1 MKTMN
6 QTYPFY
12 LKLSCILISIVILG
26 FLAIIGEQ
34 ILIPM
39 VLGLLIAILLMPLSR
54 FMEKRLRFPR
64 SVSSILASL
73 LALAIIGGVIYIL
86 SLQVAKLANDWP
98 QFQKQFID
106 LTDDLQSWISRTFG
120 VRRKDQLVFLN
131 DTAKK
136 SISTGTAIL
145 EKALTSIGYVL
156 MLTAF
161 TFLFTLF
168 FLLYRTHLLKFLVAS
183 FSETYHKTVFEII
196 DNIQFMVKKYLVG
209 LFLQM
214 LIVTIL
220 SLIAYT
226 IIGVK
231 YNFMLAILT
240 GILNILPYIGILTAL
255 LIGALIT
262 FATSGVSHVLFIVI
276 AIVVIHAIDGNIIMP
291 RVVGSKVKINSLIV
305 IIGLVIGEML
315 WGIAG
320 MLLTIPVL
328 AILKII
334 FDRVEGLQSWGFL
347 MGEDE
352 DVPIFKSTFDKYFL
366 VKKTKIEKVEVIPE
380 SKDKPGL

>member
-1 MKTMN
+1 MN

-12 LKLSCILISIVILG
+12 LKLSSILISIVILG
-26 FLAIIGEQ
+26 FLAIIGQQ

-39 VLGLLIAILLMPLSR
+39 VLGLLISILLMPLSR

-64 SVSSILASL
+64 SLSSILASL
-73 LALAIIGGVIYIL
+73 LALAIIGGVIYVL

-98 QFQKQFID
+98 QFQKQFTDLID
-106 LTDDLQSWISRTFG
+106 NLQSWISRTFG
-120 VRRKDQLVFLN
+120 VRRKDQLLYLN

-183 FSETYHKTVFEII
+183 FSETYHKTVFDII

-262 FATSGVSHVLFIVI
+262 FATSGISSVLFIVI

-320 MLLTIPVL
+320 MLLTIPIL
-328 AILKII
+328 AIMKIV

-352 DVPIFKSTFDKYFL
+352 DVPVFKSTFDKYFL
-366 VKKTKIEKVEVIPE
+366 VKKTKIEKVEIIPDP
-380 SKDKPGL
+380 KDDPTK

>member
-1 MKTMN
+1 MN

-73 LALAIIGGVIYIL
+73 LALAIIGGVIYVL

-255 LIGALIT
+255 LIGAVIT

-380 SKDKPGL
+380 PKDKPGL

>member
-1 MKTMN
+1 MN

-12 LKLSCILISIVILG
+12 LKLSCVLISILILG
-26 FLAIIGEQ
+26 FLAIIGQQ

-39 VLGLLIAILLMPLSR
+39 VLGLLIAILLMPMCR
-54 FMEKRLRFPR
+54 FMEKRLRLPR
-64 SVSSILASL
+64 GVSSVVASL
-73 LALAIIGGVIYIL
+73 LALAIIGGVIYGL
-86 SLQVAKLANDWP
+86 SIQVAKLSNDWP
-98 QFQKQFID
+98 QFQKQFMD

-120 VRRKDQLVFLN
+120 VRRKDQLLYLN

-145 EKALTSIGYVL
+145 ETALKSIGYVL
-156 MLTAF
+156 MLTGF

-240 GILNILPYIGILTAL
+240 GILNILPYIGIFTAL

-328 AILKII
+328 AIMKIV

-352 DVPIFKSTFDKYFL
+352 DVPVFKSTFDKYFL
-366 VKKTKIEKVEVIPE
+366 VKKTKIEKVEIIPGPNDE
-380 SKDKPGL
+380 PKN

>member
-1 MKTMN
+1 MK

-26 FLAIIGEQ
+26 FLSIIGQQ

-39 VLGLLIAILLMPLSR
+39 VLGLLIAILLMPMCR

-64 SVSSILASL
+64 GLSSILASL
-73 LALAIIGGVIYIL
+73 LALAIIGGVIYGL
-86 SLQVAKLANDWP
+86 SIQVAKLSNDWP

-120 VRRKDQLVFLN
+120 VRRKDQLLYLN

-145 EKALTSIGYVL
+145 ETALKSIGYVL
-156 MLTAF
+156 MLTGF

-240 GILNILPYIGILTAL
+240 GILNILPYIGIFTAL

-328 AILKII
+328 AIMKIV

-347 MGEDE
+347 MGEDD
-352 DVPIFKSTFDKYFL
+352 DVPVFKSTFDKYFL
-366 VKKTKIEKVEVIPE
+366 VKKTKIEKVEIIPDP
-380 SKDKPGL
+380 KDELKS

>member
-1 MKTMN
+1 MK

-12 LKLSCILISIVILG
+12 LKLSCVLISIVVLG

-34 ILIPM
+34 IFVPM
-39 VLGLLIAILLMPLSR
+39 ILGLLVAILLTPLSR

-64 SVSSILASL
+64 SLSSIVASL
-73 LALAIIGGVIYIL
+73 LALAIIGGVIYGI
-86 SLQVAKLANDWP
+86 SMQVAKLSNDWP
-98 QFQKQFID
+98 QFQKQFIT
-106 LTDDLQSWISRTFG
+106 LTDDLQSWISKTFG
-120 VRRKDQLVFLN
+120 VRRRDQLEYLN

-145 EKALTSIGYVL
+145 ESALKSIGYIL
-156 MLTAF
+156 MLTGF
-161 TFLFTLF
+161 TFLFALF

-183 FSETYHKTVFEII
+183 FTESYHKTVFEVVHS
-196 DNIQFMVKKYLVG
+196 IQFMVKKYLVG

-214 LIVTIL
+214 IIVTIL

-226 IIGVK
+226 TIGVK
-231 YNFMLAILT
+231 YNFMLAIIT
-240 GILNILPYIGILTAL
+240 GILNILPYIGIFIAL

-262 FATSGVSHVLFIVI
+262 FATSGISHVLFIVI

-320 MLLTIPVL
+320 MFLTIPVL

-347 MGEDE
+347 MGEDDE
-352 DVPIFKSTFDKYFL
+352 VPVFKSTFDKYFQ
-366 VKKTKIEKVEVIPE
+366 KKKIELKSNEIDDSESESVE
-380 SKDKPGL
+380 

>member
-1 MKTMN
+1 MN

-12 LKLSCILISIVILG
+12 LKLSSILISIVILG
-26 FLAIIGEQ
+26 FLAIIGQQ

-39 VLGLLIAILLMPLSR
+39 VLGLLIAILLMPLCR
-54 FMEKRLRFPR
+54 FMENKLRFPR
-64 SVSSILASL
+64 GLSSILASVF
-73 LALAIIGGVIYIL
+73 ALAVIGAIIYLMSVE
-86 SLQVAKLANDWP
+86 VAKLANDWP
-98 QFQKQFID
+98 QFQKQFIQ
-106 LTDDLQSWISRTFG
+106 LTDNLQSWISRTFG
-120 VRRKDQLVFLN
+120 VRRHEQLTYLN
-131 DTAKK
+131 DTLKK

-145 EKALTSIGYVL
+145 EKTLTSVGYVL
-156 MLTAF
+156 MLTGF
-161 TFLFTLF
+161 TFLFSLF

-183 FSETYHKTVFEII
+183 FTETHHKTVFDIVE
-196 DNIQFMVKKYLVG
+196 NIQFMVKKYLVG

-214 LIVTIL
+214 IIVTIL
-220 SLIAYT
+220 SFIAYT

-240 GILNILPYIGILTAL
+240 GILNILPYIGIFTAL

-262 FATSGVSHVLFIVI
+262 FATSGISHVLFIVI

-328 AILKII
+328 AIMKII

-347 MGEDE
+347 MGEDDE
-352 DVPIFKSTFDKYFL
+352 VPVFKTIFDKYFL
-366 VKKTKIEKVEVIPE
+366 VKKAKVDKIIADSENETKE
-380 SKDKPGL
+380 

>member
-1 MKTMN
+1 MN

-12 LKLSCILISIVILG
+12 LKLSCVLISIVILG

-328 AILKII
+328 AILKIV

-347 MGEDE
+347 MGEDD

-366 VKKTKIEKVEVIPE
+366 VKKTKIEKVEIIPD
-380 SKDKPGL
+380 SKDEPTK

>member
-1 MKTMN
+1 MN

>member
-1 MKTMN
+1 MN

-12 LKLSCILISIVILG
+12 VKLSCILISIVILG

-34 ILIPM
+34 ILIQM
-39 VLGLLIAILLMPLSR
+39 VLGLLLAILLMPMCR

-64 SVSSILASL
+64 GLSSIVASV
-73 LALAIIGGVIYIL
+73 LALAIIGFVIYEL
-86 SLQVAKLANDWP
+86 SIQVAKLSNDWP
-98 QFQKQFID
+98 QFQKQFIT
-106 LTDDLQSWISRTFG
+106 LTDDLQSWISKTFG
-120 VRRKDQLVFLN
+120 VRRKDQLEYLN

-136 SISTGTAIL
+136 SISTGTAIV
-145 EKALTSIGYVL
+145 ETALRSIGYVL
-156 MLTAF
+156 MLTGF

-214 LIVTIL
+214 IIVTIL
-220 SLIAYT
+220 SFIAYT

-240 GILNILPYIGILTAL
+240 GILNILPYIGIFTAL

-262 FATSGVSHVLFIVI
+262 FATAGISHVLFIVI

-320 MLLTIPVL
+320 MLLTIPIL

-347 MGEDE
+347 MGEDD
-352 DVPIFKSTFDKYFL
+352 DVPVFKSTFDKYFL
-366 VKKTKIEKVEVIPE
+366 VKKNKVTNVEIISKPE
-380 SKDKPGL
+380 DEIGK

>member
-1 MKTMN
+1 MN

-12 LKLSCILISIVILG
+12 VKLSCILISIIILG
-26 FLAIIGEQ
+26 FLAIIGQQ

-39 VLGLLIAILLMPLSR
+39 VLGLLLAILLMPMCR
-54 FMEKRLRFPR
+54 FMERRLRFPR
-64 SVSSILASL
+64 GLSSIVASV
-73 LALAIIGGVIYIL
+73 LALAVIGFVIYEL
-86 SLQVAKLANDWP
+86 SIQVAKLSNDWP
-98 QFQKQFID
+98 QFQKQFIT
-106 LTDDLQSWISRTFG
+106 LTDDLQSWISKTFG
-120 VRRKDQLVFLN
+120 VRRKDQLEFLN

-136 SISTGTAIL
+136 SISTGTAIV
-145 EKALTSIGYVL
+145 ETALRSIGYVL
-156 MLTAF
+156 MLTGF

-183 FSETYHKTVFEII
+183 FTETHHKTVFEIV

-214 LIVTIL
+214 IIVTIL
-220 SLIAYT
+220 SFIAYT

-240 GILNILPYIGILTAL
+240 GILNILPYIGIFTAL

-262 FATSGVSHVLFIVI
+262 FATAGISHVLFIVI
-276 AIVVIHAIDGNIIMP
+276 AIIVIHAIDGNIIMP

-305 IIGLVIGEML
+305 IIGLVIGEMI

-320 MLLTIPVL
+320 MLLTIPIL
-328 AILKII
+328 AIMKII

-347 MGEDE
+347 MGED
-352 DVPIFKSTFDKYFL
+352 DNVPVFKSTFDKYFL
-366 VKKTKIEKVEVIPE
+366 VKKAKVTNVEIVSKPE
-380 SKDKPGL
+380 DEIDNT